1 MVKESKTKKEV
12 LRVHGHLHEVT
23 TIHDE
28 KGKPVHKMISPLM
41 VEFHPRDLLQIM
53 LGATLLA
60 IPVGYTEETWRLGEN
75 MPLANVLTILAVSVL
90 FIATFVYYNYYRQN
104 RSLKEHA
111 GEYIKRIIATYL
123 ASLVV
128 VAFLLTIIQITTWT
142 PTEWLVSFKR
152 VVIVSFP
159 ASMSAAVADFL
170 K

>member
-12 LRVHGHLHEVT
+12 LRIHGHLHEVT

-28 KGKPVHKMISPLM
+28 KGKPIHKIISPLM

-60 IPVGYTEETWRLGEN
+60 IPVGYTEETWRLGEQ

-90 FIATFVYYNYYRQN
+90 FIAAFVYYNYYKKRAL
-104 RSLKEHA
+104 REHA
-111 GEYIKRIIATYL
+111 GEYIKRVIATYSV
-123 ASLVV
+123 SLIV
-128 VAFLLTIIQITTWT
+128 VAFLLTVIQITAWT
-142 PTEWLVSFKR
+142 PAELLVSFKR